1 MMRYRS
7 LPVLAIRR
15 MLGNWRLLSSVVVG
29 TLVAAAIL
37 SATAIFADAI
47 RDLGLQFALRQRPL
61 AALDVT
67 IGQGNVSVSAVA
79 YERSRGRQDVAVARV
94 MHGAVEGATRGITSA
109 TFYPAPAGAKPRL
122 EDAARPRA
130 NIVVRSALR
139 DHVTVVQ
146 GAYPGPMPSG
156 GSGAIMGLIGADTA
170 RANGLKVGDTFDLYP
185 YWDEQAAPVK
195 VEVAGIARPSDPRE
209 RYWGRAGRAL
219 DVETGSWPTYL
230 VFVPEATFFG
240 ALLER
245 QPTLAADY
253 ENQYAVR
260 HSALNARLAKP
271 IADGIAALPGLIEA
285 TEGRPQVNTD
295 LEVVLRT
302 FDQKLF
308 FTRIPLFVVLLQV
321 GGIVAYYLVMV
332 STMLI
337 ERQGAEIATLHSR
350 GATTRQLLAQ
360 YGVEGVILALLAALL
375 GPPIAAAAV
384 SALGPTP
391 AFASLSGGGPL
402 PVHIGGA
409 AYWLAAGG
417 ALLAFGSLMLPAWR
431 ATRVTVLEFKRA
443 AARPPATPLF
453 LRYYLD
459 VALVGVL
466 ALAFWRLSRDPNLVT
481 RTLFGGTKVDPF
493 LLATPAVFMLTVGI
507 VFLRLFPLVLRAVAW
522 LLGKTRSVSVLV
534 GMRSLV
540 RNPTHY
546 TRLILL
552 LMFATGVGMFGAT
565 FSATI
570 ERSYD
575 ERARYAVGADFR
587 ASNITGALGL
597 GNVAFTRA
605 IERVPADA
613 STPVLRVDA
622 TAFAGKRSADVEVL
636 AVDPAT
642 FGRVAFFRDDFAGY
656 DLEEMLATLAQ
667 DASPAAETWMLPA
680 GAQQLGV
687 WLKLNDI
694 RGRVVL
700 GVSLEDAAGRTV
712 NRSIGDVRPG
722 EPATQRWTFFSVD
735 LRPLTPREAP
745 LTSPLRLHGVYFA
758 PTAGIASQRGS
769 ILVGPALAT
778 TAPPSDENA
787 GLAPVGSR
795 SAAAAW
801 PGATIVRDFA
811 LPGVEVAQGLRP
823 VRMEDVTR
831 AEADAPPGFAR
842 AMRYDWQ
849 DTATSP
855 QRRGLRPVADTRPVA
870 LYLSRDAARNLELR
884 TGDAI
889 VVAISGRYVDARLA
903 GVFDYFPTYT
913 PGRAG
918 FAVLNAPRLLANL
931 SAALVDRTADYGE
944 AWYATHDVAATRAGL
959 ARLEART
966 IGDRAA
972 VRLQQQEDPLIAAG
986 WSGILAIAFGAV
998 LLLSAIG
1005 FMVYSYLTAQQRA
1018 LEFAILRTLGFSRP
1032 QVVSLVLFEHLFVIA
1047 AGMGLGTV
1055 VGLRVGRLMM
1065 GLLGIDERG
1074 GQVVPPFI
1082 QRVDWVEVFVVWG
1095 ILGTVF
1101 AATIAAVVAL
1111 YFRLALSR
1119 ALRIGDI

>member
-1 MMRYRS
+1 MMHYRS

-15 MLGNWRLLSSVVVG
+15 MMGNWRLLSSVVVG

-47 RDLGLQFALRQRPL
+47 RDLGLQYALRQRPP
-61 AALDVT
+61 ATLDIT
-67 IGQGNVSVSAVA
+67 IGQGNLAVSAAA
-79 YERSRGRQDVAVARV
+79 YERSRGRQDVAVRRV
-94 MHGAVEGATRGITSA
+94 MQGATGGAVRGITSG
-109 TFYPAPAGAKPRL
+109 TFYPAANGARPRL

-130 NIVVRSALR
+130 NVVVRSALR
-139 DHVTVVQ
+139 EHVTVVQ
-146 GAYPGPMPSG
+146 GTFPGPAAAGASG
-156 GSGAIMGLIGADTA
+156 PIPGLLGADTA
-170 RANGLKVGDTFDLYP
+170 KVNGLKVGDTFDLHP
-185 YWDEQAAPVK
+185 YWDEKAPPVK
-195 VEVAGIARPSDPRE
+195 IEVVGLARPTDARD
-209 RYWGRAGRAL
+209 RYWGRAGRTL
-219 DVETGSWPTYL
+219 DIEVGSWPTYL

-253 ENQYAVR
+253 ENQYQVR
-260 HSALNARLAKP
+260 QSALNARLAKP
-271 IADGIAALPGLIEA
+271 IADGIAALPGLLDG
-285 TEGRPQVNTD
+285 TDGRPQINTD
-295 LEVVLRT
+295 LETVLRT
-302 FDQKLF
+302 FDEKLF

-402 PVHIGGA
+402 AVHIGGA
-409 AYWLAAGG
+409 AYLLAAGG
-417 ALLAFGSLMLPAWR
+417 ALLAFAALMLPAWR
-431 ATRVTVLEFKRA
+431 ATRITVLEFKRA
-443 AARPPATPLF
+443 AARPRPTPLF

-459 VALVGVL
+459 VALVAVL

-481 RTLFGGTKVDPF
+481 RTLFGGAKVDPF

-522 LLGKTRSVSVLV
+522 LVGKTRSVAVLV

-575 ERARYAVGADFR
+575 ERARYAVGADLR
-587 ASNITGALGL
+587 ATNITATLGA
-597 GNVAFTRA
+597 GNVAFARTVTA
-605 IERVPADA
+605 VPADA
-613 STPVLRVDA
+613 VSPVLRVEA
-622 TAFAGKRSADVEVL
+622 SAFAGKRTADVEVL

-656 DLEEMLATLAQ
+656 DLQEMLATLAQ
-667 DASPAAETWMLPA
+667 DTSPATEAWTLPA
-680 GAQQLGV
+680 NAQQLGV
-687 WLKLNDI
+687 WMKLNDI

-700 GVSLEDAAGRTV
+700 GLSVEDAAGRVVSRT
-712 NRSIGDVRPG
+712 IGDARPG
-722 EPATQRWTFFSVD
+722 DAATQRWTFFSAD
-735 LRPLTPREAP
+735 LRPLNPREAP
-745 LTSPLRLHGVYFA
+745 LTPPLKLHGVYFA
-758 PTAGIASQRGS
+758 PTPGIAAQRGS
-769 ILVGPALAT
+769 ILVGPALT
-778 TAPPSDENA
+778 TSDAPPGENT
-787 GLAPVGSR
+787 GVAPIGSR

-801 PGATIVRDFA
+801 PGATLLRDFTQ
-811 LPGVEVAQGLRP
+811 PGVEVVQGVRP
-823 VRMEDVTR
+823 ARLEDVAR

-849 DTATSP
+849 DAATSP
-855 QRRGLRPVADTRPVA
+855 PRRGLRPVADTRPVA
-870 LYLSRDAARNLELR
+870 LYLSRDAARRLELR
-884 TGDAI
+884 AGDA
-889 VVAISGRYVDARLA
+889 VVLAVSGRYVDARLA
-903 GVFDYFPTYT
+903 GVFDYFPTYK
-913 PGRAG
+913 PGPTG

-931 SAALVDRTADYGE
+931 NAALADRPVDYSE
-944 AWYATHDVAATRAGL
+944 AWYATRDPGATRDAL
-959 ARLEART
+959 VKLDTRT
-966 IGDRAA
+966 VDDRVA
-972 VRLQQQEDPLIAAG
+972 VRARQQQDPLIAAG
-986 WSGILAIAFGAV
+986 WAGILAIAFGAV

-1032 QVVSLVLFEHLFVIA
+1032 QVMSLVLFEHLFVIA

-1082 QRVDWVEVFVVWG
+1082 QRVDWAAVFVVWG

-1101 AATIAAVVAL
+1101 VATITAVVAL

-1119 ALRIGDI
+1119 ALRIGDV

>member
-1 MMRYRS
+1 
-7 LPVLAIRR
+7 

-47 RDLGLQFALRQRPL
+47 RDLGLQFALRQRPP
-61 AALDVT
+61 AGLDVT
-67 IGQGNVSVSAVA
+67 VAQSNISVSPAA

-94 MHGAVEGATRGITSA
+94 MHGAIEHSIRGITSA
-109 TFYPAPAGAKPRL
+109 TFYPVAPG
-122 EDAARPRA
+122 ARPRIEDPARARA
-130 NIVVRSALR
+130 NLVVRSTLR

-146 GAYPGPMPSG
+146 GAFPGPMPASATG
-156 GSGAIMGLIGADTA
+156 PLAGLIGADTA
-170 RANGLKVGDTFDLYP
+170 KANALKLGDILDLYP
-185 YWDEQAAPVK
+185 YWDEKAPPVK
-195 VEVAGIARPSDPRE
+195 VEVVGIARTNDPRD
-209 RYWGRAGRAL
+209 RYWGRAGRTL
-219 DVETGSWPTYL
+219 DIAGGSWPTYL
-230 VFVPEATFFG
+230 VFIPEATFFG

-260 HSALNARLAKP
+260 QDALNARLAKP
-271 IADGIAALPGLIEA
+271 IADGLAALPGLVEA
-285 TEGRPQVNTD
+285 TEGRPHVSTD
-295 LEVVLRT
+295 LDVVLRT

-360 YGVEGVILALLAALL
+360 YGVEGALLALLAALL

-402 PVHIGGA
+402 PVHIGSA
-409 AYWLAAGG
+409 AYLLAVGG
-417 ALLAFGSLMLPAWR
+417 ALLAFAALMLPAWR

-443 AARPPATPLF
+443 AARPRPTPLF

-459 VALVGVL
+459 VALVAVL
-466 ALAFWRLSRDPNLVT
+466 ALAFWRLSRDPSLVT
-481 RTLFGGTKVDPF
+481 RTLFGAVKVDPF
-493 LLATPAVFMLTVGI
+493 LLATPTVFMLTVGI

-522 LLGKTRSVSVLV
+522 LVGKTRSVSVLV

-587 ASNITGALGL
+587 ASNITSTLGV
-597 GNVAFTRA
+597 GNAAFTRA
-605 IERVPADA
+605 IGGVPADA
-613 STPVLRVDA
+613 STPVIRVDG
-622 TAFAGKRSADVEVL
+622 TAFAGKRTADVEVL

-656 DLEEMLATLAQ
+656 DLDQMLATLAQ
-667 DASPAAETWMLPA
+667 DDSPPADAWALPTD
-680 GAQQLGV
+680 AQQLGV

-694 RGRVVL
+694 RGRVSL
-700 GVSLEDAAGRTV
+700 GVALEDAAGRTL
-712 NRSIGDVRPG
+712 NRTIGDVRPG
-722 EPATQRWTFFSVD
+722 EPATQRWTFFSAD
-735 LRPLTPREAP
+735 LRPLTARELPMVPP
-745 LTSPLRLHGVYFA
+745 LTLRGVYFA
-758 PTAGIASQRGS
+758 PTVGIAAQRGS
-769 ILVGPALAT
+769 ILVGPALSTAIASTEAT
-778 TAPPSDENA
+778 GAV
-787 GLAPVGSR
+787 PVGSR
-795 SAAAAW
+795 MAETAW
-801 PGATIVRDFA
+801 PGATLVRDFTA
-811 LPGVEVAQGLRP
+811 PGVEVAQGLRATH
-823 VRMEDVTR
+823 MEDVAR
-831 AEADAPPGFAR
+831 ADADAPPGFGR
-842 AMRYDWQ
+842 SLRYDWQ
-849 DTATSP
+849 DSATSP
-855 QRRGLRPVADTRPVA
+855 QRRGLRPVADTRPVS
-870 LYLSRDAARNLELR
+870 LYLSRDAARRLELR
-884 TGDAI
+884 TGDAV
-889 VVAISGRYVDARLA
+889 VVAVSGRYVDARLA
-903 GVFDYFPTYT
+903 GVFNYFPTYQ
-913 PGRAG
+913 PGSAG
-918 FAVLNAPRLLANL
+918 FAVLNAPRLLASL
-931 SAALVDRTADYGE
+931 SAALADRSADYGE
-944 AWYATHDVAATRAGL
+944 AWYATRDTAATRAGL
-959 ARLEART
+959 DRLEART
-966 IGDRAA
+966 IEDRAA
-972 VRLQQQEDPLIAAG
+972 VRLRQQEDPLIAAG

-1047 AGMGLGTV
+1047 AGMGLGTI

-1082 QRVDWVEVFVVWG
+1082 QRVDWTEVLVVWG

-1101 AATIAAVVAL
+1101 VATIAAVVAL

-1119 ALRIGDI
+1119 ALRIGDT